1 MSGERGRNRT
11 FAAKD
16 SLDALRASNDT
27 SYFKGKDA
35 LWVKVVSGGDA
46 GNGAPGRCCYDRFM
60 PISFKRS
67 LCLAATLG
75 VGLFGQSGAC
85 TSTVTRQLEVF
96 PLTSA
101 TLHNT
106 RKLRVWLPPGY
117 HDAANAAKKYPVL
130 YILDGDTAF
139 DSCTAFRHQEFRAD
153 ETLTELITS
162 GRIPPVIAVGIDSAS
177 AALGYNAA
185 GESPDKGEER
195 AREFLA
201 YPDPFS
207 WPGLRDVRG
216 AEFPAFLEHVV
227 MPTIANKYRVMTGA
241 ANSAL
246 WGDSYAGS
254 AALYIAIHYP
264 LLFDK
269 MIIESPSLQV
279 GNGQL
284 LRDTES
290 IRSSCGAN
298 GNSLNSSKN
307 TRGRQGSAAPA
318 LAWISE
324 GLFLIARTMLFQLST
339 KEAVITLPSL
349 VLE

>member
-1 MSGERGRNRT
+1 M
-11 FAAKD
+11 
-16 SLDALRASNDT
+16 
-27 SYFKGKDA
+27 
-35 LWVKVVSGGDA
+35 
-46 GNGAPGRCCYDRFM
+46 
-60 PISFKRS
+60 
-67 LCLAATLG
+67 
-75 VGLFGQSGAC
+75 
-85 TSTVTRQLEVF
+85 
-96 PLTSA
+96 
-101 TLHNT
+101 
-106 RKLRVWLPPGY
+106 
-117 HDAANAAKKYPVL
+117 
-130 YILDGDTAF
+130 
-139 DSCTAFRHQEFRAD
+139 
-153 ETLTELITS
+153 TELITS

-290 IRSSCGAN
+290 ITHVPQRIALGIGTAEESEA
-298 GNSLNSSKN
+298 
-307 TRGRQGSAAPA
+307 AAPGYNA
-318 LAWISE
+318 AWLAMIRKLTENLMAASYLPPQVQLTVADGAQHTYPDFGKRMAA
-324 GLFLIARTMLFQLST
+324 GLLFIY
-339 KEAVITLPSL
+339 KP
-349 VLE
+349 